1 MKKIFMMLFCLMM
14 AIGTYAQREY
24 QEITKE
30 QLPKNVI
37 EFVDTYYSDS
47 IYKDYKCFVEFEY
60 QFRPSTLIDEYEVHF
75 DNGTKLEFNRRGNLT
90 SIECGINDKI
100 NVNILP
106 VIIKDQLKK
115 YSNRKIVELSI
126 DYNRRGKKPL
136 EYEIDFDNGFECKFN
151 SKGKVIID

>member
-1 MKKIFMMLFCLMM
+1 MILFCLMM

-24 QEITKE
+24 QEITRE

-60 QFRPSTLIDEYEVHF
+60 QFRPSVGIDEYIIHF
-75 DNGTKLEFNRRGNLT
+75 GNDTKLEFNEQGNLT
-90 SIECGINDKI
+90 SIECGNNDKI

-106 VIIKDQLKK
+106 VIIKDQLNR

-126 DYNRRGKKPL
+126 DYNRKGKKPL
-136 EYEIDFDNGFECKFN
+136 EYEIDFDNGFERKFN
-151 SKGKVIID
+151 SKGKLLND

>member
-1 MKKIFMMLFCLMM
+1 MILFCLMM
-14 AIGTYAQREY
+14 VIGTYAQREY
-24 QEITKE
+24 QEITRE

-37 EFVDTYYSDS
+37 EFIDTYYSDS

-60 QFRPSTLIDEYEVHF
+60 QFRPSVGIDEYIIRF
-75 DNGTKLEFNRRGNLT
+75 GNDTKLEFNEQGNLT

-106 VIIKDQLKK
+106 VIIKDQLNR

-126 DYNRRGKKPL
+126 DYNRKGKKPL
-136 EYEIDFDNGFECKFN
+136 EYEIDFDNGFERKFN
-151 SKGKVIID
+151 NKGKLLND

>member
-1 MKKIFMMLFCLMM
+1 MMLFCLMM

-24 QEITKE
+24 QELTKE

-47 IYKDYKCFVEFEY
+47 IYVNAQYFVEYEFEIG
-60 QFRPSTLIDEYEVHF
+60 PSTLIDEYEVRF
-75 DNGTKLEFNRRGNLT
+75 DNGTKLEFNRQGNLT
-90 SIECGINDKI
+90 SIDCGVNDKI

-126 DYNRRGKKPL
+126 DYNRKGKKPL
-136 EYEIDFDNGFECKFN
+136 EYEIDFDNGFERKFN
-151 SKGKVIID
+151 NKGKLLND

>member
-1 MKKIFMMLFCLMM
+1 MILFCLMM

-24 QEITKE
+24 QEITRE

-60 QFRPSTLIDEYEVHF
+60 QFRPSVGIDEYIIRF
-75 DNGTKLEFNRRGNLT
+75 GNDTKLEFNEQGNLT

-106 VIIKDQLKK
+106 VIIKDQLNR

-126 DYNRRGKKPL
+126 DYNRKGKKPL
-136 EYEIDFDNGFECKFN
+136 EYEIDFDNGFERKFN
-151 SKGKVIID
+151 SKGKLLND